1 MKRLSYILMLVSVV
15 LFASCSDELDTAPS
29 DKVAAVD
36 LFKDVESASAVI
48 NGVYRMM
55 YYSGWSQ
62 NWAPENAGQVSVTLV
77 ANLMAD
83 DHIMRSAG
91 SGWYYYDYS
100 FDTRQDYLHR
110 SGHQYGFWNLYYTM
124 ISNINAILHYEQELA
139 GDEKQIKNLMAQAYA
154 MRAFAYHQLVQI
166 FSTPVNAN
174 PDAPGIP
181 VYTEITNKDSEG
193 KPRGTVK
200 QVYDL
205 INADIA
211 KAITLFDEA
220 NVSRKHI
227 SHVNINVAYALKA
240 RIDMSQ
246 DRWAD
251 AAEAAGK
258 ALSVAGGST
267 YAVQSVAN
275 YGGFNDAKSAG
286 VMWAS
291 EINADQT
298 SGWASFFSILDAD
311 VEGTYAARAQHQ
323 ISNWLYNQIPV
334 NDARLG
340 WWNGLLPAETGGS
353 NVNYGQ
359 KKFRFRVPATRQGDY
374 IHIRAEEMVL
384 IRAEAYCHLE
394 NFVAARE
401 EISKLGERR
410 MAPADYQMRLEQFT
424 NSKVYN
430 TNTVGDFETLMDE
443 ILFQRRVEL
452 WGEGT
457 GRLFDLQRLGLGFS
471 RAWTGNNHTARL
483 TTIDTSAGSKMFIQP
498 LPQSEIDGN
507 SNISVND
514 QNPI

>member
-1 MKRLSYILMLVSVV
+1 MKRLSYILMLVSTF

-36 LFKDVESASAVI
+36 LFKDVESATAVI

-55 YYSGWSQ
+55 YYSGWSA

-91 SGWYYYDYS
+91 SGWYYYDYA
-100 FDTRQDYLHR
+100 FDTRMDYLGR
-110 SGHQYGFWNLYYTM
+110 SGRQYAFWNLYYTM
-124 ISNINAILHYEQELA
+124 ISNVNAILHYEQDLA
-139 GDEKQIKNLMAQAYA
+139 GDEKQIKNLIAQAYA

-166 FSTPVNAN
+166 YQHPVTAD

-181 VYTEITNKDSEG
+181 IYTEITDKDSEG
-193 KPRGTVK
+193 KSRGTVK
-200 QVYDL
+200 QVYDQ
-205 INADIA
+205 INLDIA

-220 NVSRKHI
+220 RVARKHI

-246 DRWAD
+246 DLWAD
-251 AAEAAGK
+251 AIDAARK
-258 ALSVAGGST
+258 ALSVEGGLTFS
-267 YAVQSVAN
+267 VQSVDN
-275 YGGFNDAKSAG
+275 YGAFNDAKSAG
-286 VMWAS
+286 VLWGS

-298 SGWASFFSILDAD
+298 SGWASFFSIMDAD

-334 NDARLG
+334 NDARKG
-340 WWNGLLPAETGGS
+340 WWNGVLTAETGGS

-359 KKFRFRVPATRQGDY
+359 KKYRFRVPATRQGDY
-374 IHIRAEEMVL
+374 LHIRAEEMVL
-384 IRAEAYCHLE
+384 TIAEAYCHLE
-394 NFVAARE
+394 NFVAARQ

-410 MAPADYQMRLEQFT
+410 MAAEDYQLRLDQFT
-424 NSKVYN
+424 DSKSYN
-430 TNTVGDFETLMDE
+430 TNTVDDLTTLMDE

-457 GRLFDLQRLGLGFS
+457 GRLFDLQRLGLGIS

-483 TTIDTSAGSKMFIQP
+483 TTLDTSAGSKLFIQP
-498 LPQSEIDGN
+498 LPQSEVDGN
-507 SNISVND
+507 PNISVND